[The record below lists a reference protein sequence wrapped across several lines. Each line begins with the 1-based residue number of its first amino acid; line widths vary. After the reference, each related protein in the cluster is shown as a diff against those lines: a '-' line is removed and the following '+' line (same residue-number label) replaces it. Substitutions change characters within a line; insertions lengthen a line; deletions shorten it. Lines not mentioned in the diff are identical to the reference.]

1 MAFSRK
7 SDFHLSKKL
16 ILFTESPL
24 KMMKNAF
31 YLPLKTFSFSRYLNF
46 CLDFFYHERKRLDKK
61 AVFKIYH
68 AMNWEANSYN
78 ADIYC
83 PISQEVKTI

>member
-16 ILFTESPL
+16 I
-24 KMMKNAF
+24 
-31 YLPLKTFSFSRYLNF
+31 SFSRYLNF
-46 CLDFFYHERKRLDKK
+46 CLDFFYHERKWLDKK

-68 AMNWEANSYN
+68 VMNWEANSYN
-78 ADIYC
+78 TDIYC
-83 PISQEVKTI
+83 PISQEVKAI

>member
-24 KMMKNAF
+24 KLTKNAF
-31 YLPLKTFSFSRYLNF
+31 YLPLKTLSFSRYLNF
-46 CLDFFYHERKRLDKK
+46 CLDFFCHERKRLDKK
-61 AVFKIYH
+61 AKVYFKIYH
-68 AMNWEANSYN
+68 VMIWEANSYN
-78 ADIYC
+78 TDIYC
-83 PISQEVKTI
+83 PNLEK